1 MLDSEL
7 ETKCRATNSLRN
19 HSPSEKQ
26 ICAKCPELEQQLQQI
41 LEELSS
47 VQEIV
52 QILRNEYI
60 PEDSDTVPT
69 QQIEAASGR
78 NDVWKTTTSTRG
90 SRIHTKG
97 NIELL
102 NHKDQ
107 IITENRYAVLGTVTD
122 VPGNDTKWQTV
133 QTNYPTDKNTRQLRN
148 KRCTERDYLIMSK
161 SQEGSI
167 VKTKVQ
173 PNLRNPRCAC
183 KQLPLK
189 EEQATYTIQTI
200 TNGQVSNKEVRKIVN
215 QWTVLQKGRQH
226 NTPKMITTSTHKK
239 QKILIIGD
247 SHV

>member
-1 MLDSEL
+1 
-7 ETKCRATNSLRN
+7 
-19 HSPSEKQ
+19 
-26 ICAKCPELEQQLQQI
+26 
-41 LEELSS
+41 
-47 VQEIV
+47 
-52 QILRNEYI
+52 
-60 PEDSDTVPT
+60 
-69 QQIEAASGR
+69 
-78 NDVWKTTTSTRG
+78 
-90 SRIHTKG
+90 
-97 NIELL
+97 
-102 NHKDQ
+102 
-107 IITENRYAVLGTVTD
+107 
-122 VPGNDTKWQTV
+122 
-133 QTNYPTDKNTRQLRN
+133 
-148 KRCTERDYLIMSK
+148 MSK